1 MKVKK
6 AHQPKTEIRD
16 EHELLIQ
23 DDFQWLADLRDVLS
37 PYWASSVVDKGAL
50 PPILSI
56 QGMRGKGRSAS

>member
-37 PYWASSVVDKGAL
+37 PYWASSVVDKGTL

-56 QGMRGKGRSAS
+56 QGVRGKGRSAS